1 MKQIKKETTLL
12 AVAFLCILAGAL
24 LNPWLLKPLTR
35 LSDGYVSPLRVIVLL
50 LFDGGAIAAGYYLIK
65 HRKTE
70 IGLSKKTIF
79 CLFALLLALFFME
92 SVLQM
97 LTRLSPAIS
106 RQLSG
111 TAITLHISDD
121 HLGQRPNPNHPEH
134 DARGFRNRTA
144 LTEADI
150 VALGDSQTY
159 GMGVKR
165 HQAWPQQLN
174 RISGHTVYSMSFGG
188 YGCVE
193 GLALLE
199 EAARLNPK
207 LVVFALFTGNDLVD
221 AFNAVYNK
229 NLFPEF
235 KSADSVQAAIEQIEK
250 TSPLM
255 EQVRHITWRMWQKEW
270 DESPAPNEKA
280 DVPVHRRTLFSTIK
294 KAKLLQLFFAAERC
308 IQNMVVH
315 TPYRRWL
322 AIKNGHVK
330 HPEIFEVFEA
340 PPFRT
345 IFTPEYR
352 YIAMNLDDPR
362 IAEGL
367 SISLKALQ
375 RMQAVAAANGIDFL
389 VLLIPT
395 KEMVFHGVLD
405 NDGIEPSESML
416 WVLQQETRLHE
427 QVRTFLKQHDIAFLE
442 AIAALRQSLMD
453 GKQPYFIDADG
464 HLNAVG
470 HDTVARSVNAYIQSS
485 GLGMTSR

>member
-1 MKQIKKETTLL
+1 MKQTKKEVVLL
-12 AVAFLCILAGAL
+12 AAAFLCLLAGAL
-24 LNPWLLKPLTR
+24 LNPWLLKPLIR
-35 LSDGYVSPLRVIVLL
+35 LSDGRVSPLRVIVLL
-50 LFDGGAIAAGYYLIK
+50 MFDVGAIAAGLFLIK
-65 HRKTE
+65 YRRKTV
-70 IGLSKKTIF
+70 ISSKKAVF
-79 CLFALLLALFFME
+79 CLLSLLLALLFTE
-92 SVLQM
+92 GVLQV
-97 LTRLSPAIS
+97 LTRLSPPIA

-121 HLGQRPNPNHPEH
+121 LLGQRPNPTHPDH

-174 RISGHTVYSMSFGG
+174 RISDYTVYSMSFGG

-199 EAARLNPK
+199 DAARLNPK

-235 KSADSVQAAIEQIEK
+235 KSAESVQTAIEQIEN

-255 EQVRHITWRMWQKEW
+255 EQVRQITWRMWQKEV
-270 DESPAPNEKA
+270 DAPPAPKKKEN
-280 DVPVHRRTLFSTIK
+280 VPVHRRTLFSTIK

-308 IQNMVVH
+308 IQNTVVH

-330 HPEIFEVFEA
+330 HPEIFEVLDV

-345 IFTPEYR
+345 IFTPDYR

-375 RMQAVAAANGIDFL
+375 RMQTVAAANGSDFL
-389 VLLIPT
+389 VVLIPT
-395 KEMVFHGVLD
+395 KEMVFYGVLD
-405 NDGIEPSESML
+405 DSGIEPSESMQ
-416 WVLQQETRLHE
+416 WVVQQETRLHE
-427 QVRTFLKQHDIAFLE
+427 QVRTFLKQHDIACIE
-442 AIAALRQSLMD
+442 ALAALRQSLMD

-464 HLNAVG
+464 HLNALG
-470 HDTVARSVNAYIQSS
+470 HDTVARSVNAYIQTSE
-485 GLGMTSR
+485 LGMTSR